1 MNAHYPDLSN
11 ATREELLVRLQEV
24 RYINTVLHEQIVAE
38 RERVKQMATQLHAM
52 KKQIAAE

>member
-24 RYINTVLHEQIVAE
+24 RYINTVLHEQSVAE

-52 KKQIAAE
+52 KTAAAE

>member
-24 RYINTVLHEQIVAE
+24 RHINTVLHQQIVAE

-52 KKQIAAE
+52 KKQIAEE

>member
-24 RYINTVLHEQIVAE
+24 RYINTVLHQQIVAE

-52 KKQIAAE
+52 KKAAAE